1 MSLGLYDPDRRYRR
15 RIWAR
20 IARTGLFLATIGATS
35 ALAYQIGVEQMRG
48 RHQSLEQEVET
59 LRAET
64 VDLQQTAIRLEA
76 ATRTAEVQYQEL
88 LARFEREV
96 PSGAVR
102 ELAQLVAQQ
111 LEKGVEA
118 DRLAFF
124 INAADQ
130 VRDCGAPET
139 KRFIVPT
146 PIYQGANTS
155 VGFADGRITVTG
167 MGANARD
174 EAGKL
179 QGWYDPA
186 QPVKITFTT
195 IGGEQSETTGQL
207 PLHHS
212 VVLGEYE
219 YRFTIVEGERSFV
232 VVTADRCAL
241 T

>member
-59 LRAET
+59 LRAEK

-102 ELAQLVAQQ
+102 CRPAPDAAARAGPAHPVRPGARPGRGSATGPATRRDL
-111 LEKGVEA
+111 GV
-118 DRLAFF
+118 R
-124 INAADQ
+124 
-130 VRDCGAPET
+130 R
-139 KRFIVPT
+139 R
-146 PIYQGANTS
+146 
-155 VGFADGRITVTG
+155 
-167 MGANARD
+167 
-174 EAGKL
+174 
-179 QGWYDPA
+179 
-186 QPVKITFTT
+186 
-195 IGGEQSETTGQL
+195 
-207 PLHHS
+207 
-212 VVLGEYE
+212 
-219 YRFTIVEGERSFV
+219 
-232 VVTADRCAL
+232 
-241 T
+241 